1 MTQTLSDDTF
11 LETVMKRQERS
22 WTDVQEEMKQYLR
35 EYETCFISG
44 LTARNHWSE
53 ISSNRQVDG
62 VSPAMRFV
70 TIQKLLRKAIAAKEQ
85 MVRVTTRYVILSRLY
100 EDQAQ
105 KAGVPLKTLELR
117 SDEESEEDEPA
128 PEADEESEEGEPAPE
143 AAEVVVVRYLRR
155 MEADVREREDDLRR
169 RVNEIGVRIRD
180 MRKDFASF
188 PFRKAEEVSEG
199 IDPTLRCAFC
209 AELGIHYSE
218 SCPTITDG
226 MRDLQL

>member
-105 KAGVPLKTLELR
+105 KAGVPLKTVRKNAAVRISTMREEQDRLR
-117 SDEESEEDEPA
+117 QAICDMEKEIQLKEAAIQRTNKSEEARIFFDIFH
-128 PEADEESEEGEPAPE
+128 EEHSQLLA
-143 AAEVVVVRYLRR
+143 
-155 MEADVREREDDLRR
+155 
-169 RVNEIGVRIRD
+169 
-180 MRKDFASF
+180 
-188 PFRKAEEVSEG
+188 AEEV
-199 IDPTLRCAFC
+199 TK
-209 AELGIHYSE
+209 
-218 SCPTITDG
+218 
-226 MRDLQL
+226 Q